1 MSQEDT
7 SALAPLKNRAF
18 AWLWLG
24 VLVSS
29 IGAWAQTVGA
39 QWLFVNDPNGATIV
53 SLVQT
58 ATMLPMML
66 LALPGGVLADAFDRR
81 GLLLGIQ
88 CYFVVVALSL
98 AVLAALGQVPPVLL
112 LAFTFAIGMGTAL
125 QLPTWQPLIT
135 ELVPRAQIPAAT
147 RLDMVNV
154 NVSRAA
160 GPAIAGGIIAAWGV
174 PPVFFF
180 NAACV
185 AVLALVLLLWRRPS
199 TTENSGSRERF
210 LPALRAGG
218 RYVRHE
224 PVVRLIFVR
233 LALFVMPAA
242 AMWALLPILASRQ
255 LGLPASGYGL
265 LFVALGVGAVSA
277 ALGLGRVRA
286 RLSANA
292 VLTLSTLLFAAA
304 FALTM
309 VAPGLWLAGPL
320 LVLVGF
326 GWTAVAS
333 TLMAE
338 LQLFLPGWVRAR
350 ALAANLMVFAGT
362 QALAAPLW
370 GLVTQ
375 YAGLPVAVYLSA
387 GLLALVAAA
396 GLRMPLP
403 QGRPADPSP
412 ALYWGEPTLGFEPEP
427 DAGPVQVMIS
437 YEVPPADQG
446 SWLAAMQDVR
456 RSRLR
461 SGAFRWEL
469 YRVGERPDHFVE
481 IFAVPS
487 WEEHEHQHR
496 SRLTADDRAVE
507 AAALAF
513 AVGTPTGEHLL
524 PPEVGRRTDPPFG

>member
-1 MSQEDT
+1 MGQDDT
-7 SALAPLKNRAF
+7 GALAPLKNRPF

-24 VLVSS
+24 VLISS

-39 QWLFVNDPNGATIV
+39 QWLFVNDPHGATIV

-88 CYFVVVALSL
+88 CYFVVVALVL
-98 AVLAALGQVPPVLL
+98 AVLAALGQLPPALL

-154 NVSRAA
+154 NVSRAV
-160 GPAIAGGIIAAWGV
+160 GPAIAGGIIAVWGV

-185 AVLALVLLLWRRPS
+185 GLLGLVLVLWRRPP
-199 TTENSGSRERF
+199 TTANTGPRERF

-242 AMWALLPILASRQ
+242 AMWALLPLIASRQ

-265 LFVALGVGAVSA
+265 LFVALGIGAVTA
-277 ALGLGRVRA
+277 ALGLGRIRA
-286 RLSANA
+286 RLSANS
-292 VLTLSTLLFAAA
+292 VLTRSTLLFAVA
-304 FALTM
+304 FALVM
-309 VAPGLWLAGPL
+309 VAPGLWSAGPL
-320 LVLVGF
+320 LVVVGF

-350 ALAANLMVFAGT
+350 TLAVNLMVFAGS
-362 QALAAPLW
+362 QALAAPVW
-370 GLVTQ
+370 GW
-375 YAGLPVAVYLSA
+375 S
-387 GLLALVAAA
+387 
-396 GLRMPLP
+396 
-403 QGRPADPSP
+403 PSTP
-412 ALYWGEPTLGFEPEP
+412 GCP
-427 DAGPVQVMIS
+427 
-437 YEVPPADQG
+437 
-446 SWLAAMQDVR
+446 
-456 RSRLR
+456 SRCT
-461 SGAFRWEL
+461 S
-469 YRVGERPDHFVE
+469 RPDCC
-481 IFAVPS
+481 S
-487 WEEHEHQHR
+487 WWPPPGRGCR
-496 SRLTADDRAVE
+496 SPRA
-507 AAALAF
+507 
-513 AVGTPTGEHLL
+513 
-524 PPEVGRRTDPPFG
+524 GRRTLPPSGIGGSRSSGSIPTRVPAPSR

>member
-1 MSQEDT
+1 MGQDDT
-7 SALAPLKNRAF
+7 GALAPLKNRPF

-24 VLVSS
+24 VLISS

-39 QWLFVNDPNGATIV
+39 QWLFVNDPHGATIV

-88 CYFVVVALSL
+88 CYFVVVALVL
-98 AVLAALGQVPPVLL
+98 AVLAALGQLPPALL

-154 NVSRAA
+154 NVSRAV
-160 GPAIAGGIIAAWGV
+160 GPAIAGGIIAVWGV

-185 AVLALVLLLWRRPS
+185 GLLGLVLVLWRRPP
-199 TTENSGSRERF
+199 TTANTGPRERF

-218 RYVRHE
+218 RYVRHV

-242 AMWALLPILASRQ
+242 AMWALLPLIASRQ

-265 LFVALGVGAVSA
+265 LFVALGIGAVTA
-277 ALGLGRVRA
+277 ALGLGRIRA
-286 RLSANA
+286 RLSANS
-292 VLTLSTLLFAAA
+292 VLTLSTLLFAVA
-304 FALTM
+304 FALVM
-309 VAPGLWLAGPL
+309 VAPGLWSAGPL
-320 LVLVGF
+320 LVVVGF

-350 ALAANLMVFAGT
+350 ALAVNLMVFAGS
-362 QALAAPLW
+362 QALAAPVW
-370 GLVTQ
+370 GLVAQ
-375 YAGLPVAVYLSA
+375 YAGLSVAVYVSA
-387 GLLALVAAA
+387 GLLLLVAAA
-396 GLRMPLP
+396 GAWLPLP

-412 ALYWGEPTLGFEPEP
+412 VRYWGEPILGFDP
-427 DAGPVQVMIS
+427 DPGAGPVQVMVR
-437 YEVPPADQG
+437 YEVRPADQDA
-446 SWLAAMQDVR
+446 WLAAMRDLR

-481 IFAVPS
+481 IFAIPS
-487 WEEHEHQHR
+487 WEEHERQHR
-496 SRLTADDRAVE
+496 SRLTADDRTAEE
-507 AAALAF
+507 AAFAF
-513 AVGTPTGEHLL
+513 AVGTPRGEHLV
-524 PPEVGRRTDPPFG
+524 PPATEPGG